1 MAPDIEKM
9 IVVPVDGSDK
19 VLRNLEYINV
29 VFGSNHN
36 LKLTLFYVMPRLPS
50 ILVEESKK
58 SGETLKQLKNFE
70 ERNANMA
77 ERFLAAGKKRLIEMG
92 FAEKTVEAVFKR
104 IEVGIARDIVNW
116 SEKQRADAIVISTR
130 GRSKLVTF
138 FVGEIANKVLE
149 YSRVCPVWMVKGNAK
164 KKNVLLAIDNSKNAI
179 RAADHAGFML
189 AGTDVKVT
197 IFHTKRD
204 LRRFIPR
211 KLVEEFPEFQKHWLR
226 KAAKEITP
234 FMQKTRDMLLEAG
247 LRDTQIKTKVIDG
260 SRSAAADILKEV
272 QGSDI
277 GSIFMGL
284 HGYSDVKDYTM
295 GSVTRKVLNQ
305 AEDMTVCI
313 VP

>member
-1 MAPDIEKM
+1 MAPNIEKM
-9 IVVPVDGSDK
+9 IVVPVDGSDM

-29 VFGSNHN
+29 VFGSNHK
-36 LKLTLFYVMPRLPS
+36 LKVTLFYVMPRLPS

-179 RAADHAGFML
+179 RAVDHAGFML

-226 KAAKEITP
+226 RAAKEISP
-234 FMQKTRDMLLEAG
+234 FMQKSRDMLLEAG
-247 LRDTQIKTKVIDG
+247 LQDTQIKTKVIDG